1 MSVSADTAIL
11 GLVSTPGVEP
21 RNTLYYR
28 RRLPMSGVCFGVCAL
43 LPHYFIVL
51 KYDPDP
57 AHKLIFDSLFRH
69 ATQLIEGYAKGISDF
84 DEGVD
89 G

>member
-11 GLVSTPGVEP
+11 GLVSTPRVEP

-28 RRLPMSGVCFGVCAL
+28 RRLPISGVCFGVCAL
-43 LPHYFIVL
+43 LPHSFIVL

-57 AHKLIFDSLFRH
+57 AHKLIFDKAMFVPQLSLK
-69 ATQLIEGYAKGISDF
+69 ASLKLSL
-84 DEGVD
+84 
-89 G
+89 